1 MFFFICKYVY
11 VYINIYMYVHIPT
24 YKHLLSQNVKTYLVF
39 IHVIIK
45 TIKTFKNVFFFNL
58 NL

>member
-1 MFFFICKYVY
+1 MFFVICKYVY

-39 IHVIIK
+39 YTCYYKDH
-45 TIKTFKNVFFFNL
+45 KNF
-58 NL
+58 